1 MKRML
6 LTVFALA
13 ALTLLALP
21 QGSYAQETLGMW
33 FEQPDTSC
41 TTAAFLDHV
50 TAHIVYMNPSIP
62 STRGFECGYD
72 ATLPGAKGAQINTN
86 ISVSFPID
94 VIDVGLDDSGAGTYN
109 RIVGFSTPL
118 PTTSA
123 TIMCIL
129 DIFVLDAGQINI
141 LMRPAAPQ
149 SPPIDGNPK
158 VVKEDFN
165 LVSVPLAHAS
175 GSEATLKINPVGGAC
190 GVVLD
195 NEDMSFGSVKSLFR

>member
-1 MKRML
+1 
-6 LTVFALA
+6 
-13 ALTLLALP
+13 
-21 QGSYAQETLGMW
+21 
-33 FEQPDTSC
+33 
-41 TTAAFLDHV
+41 
-50 TAHIVYMNPSIP
+50 
-62 STRGFECGYD
+62 
-72 ATLPGAKGAQINTN
+72 
-86 ISVSFPID
+86 
-94 VIDVGLDDSGAGTYN
+94 
-109 RIVGFSTPL
+109 
-118 PTTSA
+118 